1 MMKMKKRQL
10 RIVTGQLLPNK
21 SSPSEGGDK
30 VSTKGPISKTV
41 SAAIDFGQSL
51 IGKTKYVFGGG
62 RSAKDIAKGVYDC
75 SSFIHQAFKQA
86 GKDLGPLTSVTTDT
100 LKKKGTAVDSKNMK
114 KGDLVFFDTYKKDG
128 HVGIYLGDG
137 KFIGAQL
144 STGVAIADMN
154 DSYWSS
160 KFSGKV
166 RRI

>member
-1 MMKMKKRQL
+1 M
-10 RIVTGQLLPNK
+10 
-21 SSPSEGGDK
+21 SSSGSGL
-30 VSTKGPISKTV
+30 SKTL

-62 RSAKDIAKGVYDC
+62 RNAKDIAKGVYDC

-114 KGDLVFFDTYKKDG
+114 AGDLIFFDTYKKDG

-137 KFIGAQL
+137 KFIGAQT
-144 STGVAIADMN
+144 STGVAVVDLN
-154 DSYWSS
+154 KDKYWSS
-160 KFSGKV
+160 KLNGNV